1 MNSGSLSKAPSMIP
15 DRIPIGELEAAIN
28 RARASLPTVGG
39 EPLMTLEVSTLAS
52 LYGRLIWERHPEV
65 LLDALSQA
73 ERIALALWCR
83 PSIAP
88 PTRGGV
94 DA

>member
-1 MNSGSLSKAPSMIP
+1 MLP

-28 RARASLPTVGG
+28 RARAALPTVGG

-52 LYGRLIWERHPEV
+52 LYGRLIWERHPAV
-65 LLDALSQA
+65 QMDALSRA

-83 PSIAP
+83 PGIAP
-88 PTRGGV
+88 PPCGVV